1 MERVSIC
8 LGEYMWN
15 DDLQLSGRVLKYLCN
30 NRKSSY
36 GKRTDRKG
44 ESERRKVNKAKYAS
58 GPNMTERRKAK

>member
-1 MERVSIC
+1 MCEKS
-8 LGEYMWN
+8 EYMFKRIYVEEN
-15 DDLQLSGRVLKYLCN
+15 DDLQLSGRVSKYLCN

-58 GPNMTERRKAK
+58 GPK